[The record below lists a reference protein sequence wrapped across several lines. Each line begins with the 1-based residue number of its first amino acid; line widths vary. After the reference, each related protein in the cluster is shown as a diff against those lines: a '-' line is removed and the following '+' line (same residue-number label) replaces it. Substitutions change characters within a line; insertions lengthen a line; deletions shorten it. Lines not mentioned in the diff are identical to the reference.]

1 MDFDEAALQ
10 TVRETRLLIDRYD
23 AWLFEEFRPYI
34 GKRILEIGCGLG
46 NQLRYFLDRELVVG
60 IDISPESVSEV
71 KDRFQD
77 YPNVQ
82 AYELGITDSKV
93 LSLADSAFDTALSVN
108 VFEHIEDDI
117 MAFAHT
123 YSILQPG
130 GRFILIV
137 PAHEWLYGTM
147 DRSIG
152 HYRRYT
158 KNTLARKLEDAGF
171 GVLHQKYVNMAGAL
185 GWLVNGRLLKRQ
197 VPPTGQLKFIN
208 TLVPALKGVERRFE
222 PLFGVSLLSIAQK

>member
-1 MDFDEAALQ
+1 
-10 TVRETRLLIDRYD
+10 
-23 AWLFEEFRPYI
+23 LFEEFRPYI

-71 KDRFQD
+71 KHRFQD

-82 AYELGITDSKV
+82 AYELGITDTKV

-117 MAFAHT
+117 LAFAHT
-123 YSILQPG
+123 YSILQSG